1 MKRDSIPYVVL
12 FTFVVCAVF
21 VTLLALANEGTKPL
35 VEANKAYAAQA
46 AVLDALGIPYADKA
60 EAQRLYTAS
69 VSAIEGTNPRAY
81 RATLE
86 GQDYIA
92 VEQTG
97 AGLWGAI
104 TIVLAADP
112 EARRIRGVQ
121 LVAQNET
128 PGLGGRIEEAWFLG
142 QFRGEAASG
151 GVRIAV
157 GAESKG
163 TGDKDSD
170 NGLVDGVT
178 GASRTS
184 SSFEVIV
191 NEALKRVRAVAGG
204 AK

>member
-12 FTFVVCAVF
+12 FTFVVSAVF

-35 VEANKAYAAQA
+35 VEANKAYASQA
-46 AVLDALGIPYADKA
+46 AVLDALGIPYADKD
-60 EAQRLYTAS
+60 EAQRLYAAS
-69 VSAIEGTNPRAY
+69 VTAIEGAIPRAY
-81 RATLE
+81 RATVE

-92 VEQTG
+92 VEQSG
-97 AGLWGAI
+97 AGLWGTI
-104 TIVLAADP
+104 TIILAADP
-112 EARRIRGVQ
+112 AAQRIRGVQ

-128 PGLGGRIEEAWFLG
+128 PGLGGRIEEAWFLN
-142 QFRGEAASG
+142 QFRGEVANG

-163 TGDKDSD
+163 TGDADGE

-204 AK
+204 AQ

>member
-12 FTFVVCAVF
+12 FTFVVSAVF

-46 AVLDALGIPYADKA
+46 AVLDALGIPYADKD
-60 EAQRLYTAS
+60 EAQRLYSAS
-69 VSAIEGTNPRAY
+69 VTAIEGTSPRAY
-81 RATLE
+81 RATVE
-86 GQDYIA
+86 GQDYLA
-92 VEQTG
+92 VEQSG
-97 AGLWGAI
+97 AGLWGTI
-104 TIVLAADP
+104 TIILAADP
-112 EARRIRGVQ
+112 AAERIRGVQ

-163 TGDKDSD
+163 TGDADSD